1 MSRTK
6 FRYDING
13 LRALAAISVVLF
25 HFKVPGFSGGFVGVD
40 VFFVISGF
48 LMTGIIVRG
57 LEDKSGKGF
66 KLFDFYMARARRIVP
81 ALFVLCATLL
91 VIGWFYLA
99 PDDYVKLAREADRAL
114 LFISNNYYYKKFG
127 YFDASSHESML
138 LHTWTLS
145 VEWQFYMVYP
155 LILMLL
161 SRLGIRWLPHAIA
174 VMMLASFAVS
184 VFKSGQDASYAFYLL
199 PSRAWEMF
207 IGGLAFY
214 VSRSRYLEVNRK
226 YLYYPGLLAI
236 FLAIVFYDANTRWPG
251 FPAVLPVL
259 GTAFVIFAN
268 FDCFSHRNWVA
279 QRLGDWSYSVY
290 LWHWPLVVTLV
301 LLDIQGF
308 GIWSLGLIVL
318 SVLLG
323 WISYSVFENP
333 IRKLLTG
340 KTNWKVLLVI
350 LLAIA
355 MVLIPAEKIRKAK
368 GYLKRIP
375 GEVNEILSAEFD
387 RFSDMDKCHDK
398 RAEGG
403 PDCFYGKGEKPL
415 AIVMGDSHAM
425 SLMPLL
431 ADYYKEQEG
440 RVLDWTGAGC
450 PTLHNV
456 RFTDGGT
463 ACMSLLE
470 KKFVDLK
477 SYHGIPVFLTNRYSA
492 SFHGGNE
499 INSSTAPNLYFD
511 KVHSG
516 FSGEYVSEIYSA
528 YKQTICKISED
539 NPVYMFR
546 PVPELKLHVPKVMG
560 RALLYR
566 GERVRIS
573 ISREEYEQRNMWANR
588 LLDDVSENC
597 GVKTI
602 DVSPYFCDEQNC
614 YGDLEGKPV
623 YFDDDH
629 LNAYGARLL
638 RELLEEN
645 IESE

>member
-1 MSRTK
+1 M
-6 FRYDING
+6 
-13 LRALAAISVVLF
+13 
-25 HFKVPGFSGGFVGVD
+25 
-40 VFFVISGF
+40 
-48 LMTGIIVRG
+48 
-57 LEDKSGKGF
+57 
-66 KLFDFYMARARRIVP
+66 
-81 ALFVLCATLL
+81 
-91 VIGWFYLA
+91 
-99 PDDYVKLAREADRAL
+99 
-114 LFISNNYYYKKFG
+114 
-127 YFDASSHESML
+127 
-138 LHTWTLS
+138 
-145 VEWQFYMVYP
+145 
-155 LILMLL
+155 
-161 SRLGIRWLPHAIA
+161 
-174 VMMLASFAVS
+174 
-184 VFKSGQDASYAFYLL
+184 
-199 PSRAWEMF
+199 
-207 IGGLAFY
+207 
-214 VSRSRYLEVNRK
+214 
-226 YLYYPGLLAI
+226 
-236 FLAIVFYDANTRWPG
+236 
-251 FPAVLPVL
+251 
-259 GTAFVIFAN
+259 
-268 FDCFSHRNWVA
+268 
-279 QRLGDWSYSVY
+279 
-290 LWHWPLVVTLV
+290 
-301 LLDIQGF
+301 
-308 GIWSLGLIVL
+308 
-318 SVLLG
+318 
-323 WISYSVFENP
+323 
-333 IRKLLTG
+333 
-340 KTNWKVLLVI
+340 LVI

-398 RAEGG
+398 RAGGG

-431 ADYYKEQEG
+431 TDYYKEQEG

-450 PTLHNV
+450 PTLQDV

-470 KKFVDLK
+470 KKFADLEN
-477 SYHGIPVFLTNRYSA
+477 YHEIPVFLTNRYSA

-511 KVHSG
+511 KVHSE
-516 FSGEYVSEIYSA
+516 FSDEYASEIYSA
-528 YKQTICKISED
+528 YKQTICKISEN

-566 GERVRIS
+566 GERVRVS

-588 LLDDVSENC
+588 LLNDVSESC
-597 GVKTI
+597 GVTI
-602 DVSPYFCDEQNC
+602 LDLSSYFCDEQNC